1 MAIAQSRRASQL
13 HGRTEL
19 AQRLEARR
27 AEIEQAATARIHA
40 IDDPRA
46 SADPEYAEGLRAAVS
61 AALDYAIA
69 VVERGEERAPAL
81 PPVLL
86 VQARLAARNGVSL
99 DTVLRRYFAGYTL
112 MGDFLM
118 REAKEAGTLQSAA
131 LQDVMRAQAALFDRL
146 VAAVSEE
153 YGRESRQRP
162 SSAERR
168 RAERVEKLLAGE
180 LVDVS
185 EIQYDF
191 EAHHLGLIAHGPG
204 ASETIGGLTAALDCN
219 LLSVRFDDSTVWAWL
234 GGRRK
239 ADPESLAR
247 AVSENLPF
255 QVSLALGEP
264 TQGLGGWRLTHHQ
277 ARAALPVAQRGARGF
292 ARYAS
297 VALLASMLQDELLTT
312 SLREIYLKPLESE
325 KNGGK
330 VLRETLR
337 AYFAA
342 DRNVSSAA
350 AALKV
355 SRRTVANR
363 LHQVEARLG
372 QPLGPVTAEIETAL
386 RLHDLLSS
394 RISTL
399 PFSHW

>member
-146 VAAVSEE
+146 VA
-153 YGRESRQRP
+153 
-162 SSAERR
+162 SAEEVLVLPHETAGRQAYEAANAVLVERADRLVAVWNGEPPTGRGGGTADTVLEAQAAGLVVDVVWPEGAARLRR
-168 RAERVEKLLAGE
+168 RW
-180 LVDVS
+180 
-185 EIQYDF
+185 
-191 EAHHLGLIAHGPG
+191 
-204 ASETIGGLTAALDCN
+204 
-219 LLSVRFDDSTVWAWL
+219 WA
-234 GGRRK
+234 
-239 ADPESLAR
+239 
-247 AVSENLPF
+247 
-255 QVSLALGEP
+255 
-264 TQGLGGWRLTHHQ
+264 
-277 ARAALPVAQRGARGF
+277 
-292 ARYAS
+292 
-297 VALLASMLQDELLTT
+297 
-312 SLREIYLKPLESE
+312 
-325 KNGGK
+325 
-330 VLRETLR
+330 
-337 AYFAA
+337 
-342 DRNVSSAA
+342 
-350 AALKV
+350 
-355 SRRTVANR
+355 
-363 LHQVEARLG
+363 
-372 QPLGPVTAEIETAL
+372 
-386 RLHDLLSS
+386 
-394 RISTL
+394 
-399 PFSHW
+399 